1 MNILFICNNMPPMV
15 DGVGDYTYNI
25 ASEFARHGHEVHV
38 ICRKRKE
45 IRTDYDDLHIVP
57 MVERWDRSTGKRIA
71 QYVKDNHI
79 DVVSLQYVPHG
90 FHPKG
95 LPFGLVPCMKEVK
108 KTGVKMMVFCHEV
121 CIGMGKWHEIK
132 QNAMAILMESITRGI
147 VRMCSVVITSISHY
161 KQRLKGL
168 GVEDVAVVSIPSNIP
183 NAVIGEEQRK
193 ALRHMIA
200 NDDEI
205 VITLFGNRNFTNVLK
220 AIHKLLQ
227 SGHKIIVLALGKI
240 NASIPQGEPYI
251 YYTGAREIAE
261 LASFIQVSDMLVLP
275 ENTHSGCSLKSGSLS
290 AAIQFHVPVI
300 SNKGF
305 MTEDVLDSVVYYTE
319 SDTVDEYER
328 TIKVLM
334 NDIGLRDCMKRSCV
348 ALSKH
353 LNWQS
358 TYEMYIKNIQYEH

>member
-38 ICRKRKE
+38 ICRKRNE

-57 MVERWDRSTGKRIA
+57 MVERWNKNTGKRIA
-71 QYVKDNHI
+71 QYVKDKNI

-95 LPFGLVPCMKEVK
+95 LPFGLVPCMEEVK

-132 QNAMAILMESITRGI
+132 RNAMAICMKSITTR
-147 VRMCSVVITSISHY
+147 VVGLCNYVATSISHY
-161 KQRLKGL
+161 KQRLNGF
-168 GVEDVAVVSIPSNIP
+168 GIENIITMPIPSNIP

-193 ALRHMIA
+193 ALRCLIA
-200 NDDEI
+200 NDDDT

-220 AIHKLLQ
+220 AIYKLLQ
-227 SGHKIIVLALGKI
+227 SGYKIKVLALGKT

-261 LASFIQVSDMLVLP
+261 LASFIQVSDMLILP
-275 ENTHSGCSLKSGSLS
+275 ENIHSGCSLKSGSLS

-348 ALSKH
+348 ALCKH

-358 TYEMYIKNIQYEH
+358 TYEMYMKNIQYEH